1 MKQSNLYIFVYASV
15 MVVVVAAVLA
25 LASTSLRPA
34 QQKNIDTEKR
44 LDILKSV
51 GAAAE
56 VASAPSKDLYV
67 SEEYG
72 KTIVDQ
78 YAVNVKGEKVDGVD
92 VFRLDLKVELDKPAD
107 QRVLPVYVANL
118 SDGSTKYIL
127 PIRGR
132 GLWGPIWGYIS
143 LNDDFNTIY
152 GATFAHKA
160 ETPGLGAEISTPK
173 FQEQFKGKT
182 IFKDGKFVSVTVIKP
197 GSAPLSDHTVDA
209 ISGGTITSK
218 GLEAMLFDCLS
229 GYQEFFKN
237 QKN

>member
-56 VASAPSKDLYV
+56 VASAPSKDVYV
-67 SEEYG
+67 SDEY
-72 KTIVDQ
+72 KKVIVDQ

-92 VFRLDLKVELDKPAD
+92 VFRLDLKVELSKPAN
-107 QRVLPVYVANL
+107 QRALPVYVASL

-152 GATFAHKA
+152 GATFAHKG

-173 FQEQFKGKT
+173 FQNQFKGKT
-182 IFKDGKFVSVTVIKP
+182 IFKDGKFVSVSVIKP
-197 GSAPLSDHTVDA
+197 GSAPLTSHSVDA

-218 GLEAMLFDCLS
+218 GLEEMLLDCLS
-229 GYQEFFKN
+229 GYQAFFTN

>member
-107 QRVLPVYVANL
+107 QRV
-118 SDGSTKYIL
+118 
-127 PIRGR
+127 
-132 GLWGPIWGYIS
+132 
-143 LNDDFNTIY
+143 
-152 GATFAHKA
+152 
-160 ETPGLGAEISTPK
+160 
-173 FQEQFKGKT
+173 
-182 IFKDGKFVSVTVIKP
+182 
-197 GSAPLSDHTVDA
+197 
-209 ISGGTITSK
+209 
-218 GLEAMLFDCLS
+218 
-229 GYQEFFKN
+229 
-237 QKN
+237 